1 MASKNVISNKNY
13 KKQLIIASAASLLLT
28 LICLSPVLNN
38 DFVNFDDNKLITE
51 NRIVTHPNQYGF
63 EDIIDFQRFQ
73 AHYKPLVVLMWQWEY
88 KNWGADPFVF
98 HGINLLFHLLTTLLV
113 FIVIKRIFD
122 HKNSSGGLIN
132 IYFAFFG
139 SLLFGIHPLHVES
152 VAWATER
159 KDVLFGFFFMA
170 GILTYIIS
178 FEQKKQKWLWLAISF
193 LSYGLSMA
201 SKSPGITLIAVFII
215 IDFLFHRQFNRTL
228 VIEKLPFLILFS
240 FFLYQYGIISH
251 FDQQAVG
258 LVGGIVNKGG
268 GEQATNLAG
277 LPAFYR
283 RILIIS
289 YRFIFWIVHTLIPIK
304 LAVAYP
310 RKPLIEAVGIF
321 IHLLPWI
328 SLGLISTAYFLRK
341 NRIFVF
347 GLLFYA
353 ITISPALAIS
363 DRGTGIFV
371 ADRYAYI
378 PLFGLILIVLYGLYQ
393 LPAKKL
399 SFKAKMILTGII
411 CLVLGIQ
418 SFERSKIWK
427 NSKTLFKD
435 VIEKYPNQVPV
446 SYNNVGLY
454 YKNKG
459 EHKKAIPYFKR
470 STEFSNYY
478 QSFNNLA
485 NSYFA
490 LGKYKKAI
498 PIYTKT
504 MEFKPDAS
512 ELYGNRGACYFQIG
526 QPKKALKDMTK
537 ALQIKPNFTDA
548 LKNRILV
555 YLSMKRYEE
564 ALKDQNRYLKLIPED
579 PDVWHVKAIALQNL
593 KRYEEALASINQAI
607 RLKPNNG
614 VFYRLRAYIHYFME
628 SYSQARKDLE
638 KATELGVKPPQ
649 DLKKALAHVK

>member
-1 MASKNVISNKNY
+1 MGSKNDNSNKSY
-13 KKQLIIASAASLLLT
+13 KKQFIIASAASLLLT

-38 DFVNFDDNKLITE
+38 DFVNFDDNKMITE
-51 NRIVTHPNQYGF
+51 NRVVTHPNQYGF
-63 EDIIDFQRFQ
+63 EYIIDFQRFQ

-98 HGINLLFHLLTTLLV
+98 HGINLLLHLLTTLLV
-113 FIVIKRIFD
+113 FAVIKSIFD
-122 HKNSSGGLIN
+122 HKNPSGKLNN

-152 VAWATER
+152 IAWATER

-170 GILTYIIS
+170 GMLTYIIS
-178 FEQKKQKWLWLAISF
+178 FDQKRHKWLWLAISF

-215 IDFLFHRQFNRTL
+215 IDFLFHRKFSRTL
-228 VIEKLPFLILFS
+228 VLEKLPFLILFV
-240 FFLYQYGIISH
+240 FFLYQYGIISR

-268 GEQATNLAG
+268 GEQADNLAG

-289 YRFIFWIVHTLIPIK
+289 YRFIFWIVHTLIPVK

-310 RKPLIEAVGIF
+310 RKTLVEAVGIF

-328 SLGLISTAYFLRK
+328 SLTLLSTVYFLRK
-341 NRIFVF
+341 NRILIF

-378 PLFGLILIVLYGLYQ
+378 PLLGLLMILLYGLHQ
-393 LPAKKL
+393 LPSKKL
-399 SFKAKMILTGII
+399 SFKAKIALMVFV
-411 CLVLGIQ
+411 CFVLGIQ
-418 SFERSKIWK
+418 TFERSQVWK
-427 NSKTLFKD
+427 NSKTLFTD
-435 VIEKYPNQVPV
+435 VIKKYPNQVPV
-446 SYNNVGLY
+446 AYNNVGLY

-459 EHKKAIPYFKR
+459 EHKKAMPYFKR

-485 NSYFA
+485 NTHFA
-490 LGKYKKAI
+490 LGQYKKAI
-498 PIYTKT
+498 PIYTKAL
-504 MEFKPDAS
+504 EFKPGAS

-526 QPKKALKDMTK
+526 KPEKALRDMTK
-537 ALQIKPNFTDA
+537 ALQIRPNFTDA

-555 YLSMKRYEE
+555 YLSMKRYQE
-564 ALKDQNRYLKLIPED
+564 ALKDQKRYLKLIPED
-579 PDVWHVKAIALQNL
+579 PDVWHLQAIALQNL
-593 KRYEEALASINQAI
+593 KRYEDALVSINQAI
-607 RLKPNNG
+607 KLKPNNG
-614 VFYRLRAYIHYFME
+614 VFYRLRAYIHYFQK
-628 SYSQARKDLE
+628 SYDQARKDLE
-638 KATELGVKPPQ
+638 KAAELGIQPPQ
-649 DLKKALAHVK
+649 DLKNALAHVK